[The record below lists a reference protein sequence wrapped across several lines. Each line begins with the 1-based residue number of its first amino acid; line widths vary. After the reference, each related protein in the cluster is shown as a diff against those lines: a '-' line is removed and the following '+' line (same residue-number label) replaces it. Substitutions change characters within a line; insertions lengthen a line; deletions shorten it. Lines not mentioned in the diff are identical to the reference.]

1 MNQNRVKP
9 VVLIILDGWGVA
21 PPSHGNAISLAKT
34 PFFSTITSLYPTYLL
49 EASGLAVGLSW
60 GEMGGSEVGH
70 LNLGAGKV
78 IYQTLP
84 RIDKSIS
91 DGDFFNN
98 PAFLKAIDHAK
109 KDNSKIHLLG
119 LVSSGNVH
127 SSINHLYALL
137 ELMRR
142 KNFNKVFLHAILD
155 GRDTPYNSGIFFIK
169 EVIEKMKKN
178 RVGEIATLAGRFY
191 SMDRDGNWGRT
202 EKSYLAMTEG
212 IGEKHKDPIK
222 AIEESYK
229 KNIFDEQFLPTV
241 ILKNNQPVAK
251 VEDND
256 ALIFF
261 NFRTERA
268 RQLTK
273 AFVLDD
279 FSGFERKRKINN
291 LLFVTMTEYEKG
303 LPTEVAF
310 PPETIDYPLARV
322 LSDYGLKQLH
332 IAETEKYAHVTYFF
346 NGGREKPYPNEDWVL
361 IPSAKVSSF
370 DQKPEMSAKEITQYV
385 ISAINQDK
393 YDFILINFANPD
405 IVGHTGNLPAVIS
418 AIETL
423 DKCLSQIVEAVLKKD
438 GVAIITADHGNAE
451 EVVNLLTGEIDKE
464 HSTNPVPF
472 ILISKKWEKKEKEE
486 IDLSSLKPV
495 GVLADVAPTIL
506 KIMNIP
512 QPKEMTG
519 RPLI

>member
-1 MNQNRVKP
+1 
-9 VVLIILDGWGVA
+9 
-21 PPSHGNAISLAKT
+21 
-34 PFFSTITSLYPTYLL
+34 
-49 EASGLAVGLSW
+49 
-60 GEMGGSEVGH
+60 
-70 LNLGAGKV
+70 
-78 IYQTLP
+78 
-84 RIDKSIS
+84 
-91 DGDFFNN
+91 
-98 PAFLKAIDHAK
+98 
-109 KDNSKIHLLG
+109 
-119 LVSSGNVH
+119 
-127 SSINHLYALL
+127 
-137 ELMRR
+137 
-142 KNFNKVFLHAILD
+142 
-155 GRDTPYNSGIFFIK
+155 
-169 EVIEKMKKN
+169 
-178 RVGEIATLAGRFY
+178 
-191 SMDRDGNWGRT
+191 
-202 EKSYLAMTEG
+202 
-212 IGEKHKDPIK
+212 
-222 AIEESYK
+222 
-229 KNIFDEQFLPTV
+229 
-241 ILKNNQPVAK
+241 
-251 VEDND
+251 
-256 ALIFF
+256 
-261 NFRTERA
+261 
-268 RQLTK
+268 
-273 AFVLDD
+273 
-279 FSGFERKRKINN
+279 
-291 LLFVTMTEYEKG
+291 MTEYEKG

-438 GVAIITADHGNAE
+438 GVVIITADHGNAE

>member
-1 MNQNRVKP
+1 
-9 VVLIILDGWGVA
+9 
-21 PPSHGNAISLAKT
+21 
-34 PFFSTITSLYPTYLL
+34 
-49 EASGLAVGLSW
+49 
-60 GEMGGSEVGH
+60 
-70 LNLGAGKV
+70 
-78 IYQTLP
+78 
-84 RIDKSIS
+84 
-91 DGDFFNN
+91 
-98 PAFLKAIDHAK
+98 
-109 KDNSKIHLLG
+109 
-119 LVSSGNVH
+119 
-127 SSINHLYALL
+127 
-137 ELMRR
+137 MRR